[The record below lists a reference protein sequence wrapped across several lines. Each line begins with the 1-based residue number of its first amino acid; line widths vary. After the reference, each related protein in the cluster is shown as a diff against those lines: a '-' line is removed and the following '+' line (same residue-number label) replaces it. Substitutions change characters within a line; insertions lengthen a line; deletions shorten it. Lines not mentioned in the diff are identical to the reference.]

1 MNLKQAALPIVLAT
15 ALLSAQLPGA
25 PRHVHAAQ
33 QDLPPL
39 SYVCPMPADAEVLE
53 TKPGRCPI
61 CGMDLIPVRIDSAWS
76 CPNHAAVIRDKA
88 GQCPIDK
95 RELVPVVVAKHWS
108 CAEKPTEYLG
118 DPGKCADGSERKL
131 VTELRAHG
139 DHNPRHGG
147 SFFMAEDKW
156 HHLEGTYPSAGL
168 FRAFFYDNFTK
179 PLSPKEFSGSVVL
192 DDNGKDGAS
201 FPLAVARNGQTLEAR
216 IKGLPSEVSKDKPV
230 KVAAKIKF
238 DAKTAEQRFDFT
250 FAEFSKEPPA
260 APVAN
265 TTRNTAPTAKPAATT
280 APAATA
286 AAPPPAPAAA
296 PVAAAAPAAPTPPA
310 ETMPAGLSQTATAA
324 TMSRTDAELLAS
336 NLPNSPAE
344 LLKLLEQRT
353 QEVNQAIQDG
363 QFGYVYIPTMLSK
376 DIALAIDDHI
386 GELPDARRAQASSAV
401 RRLVLASWELDLY
414 GDLGNKEKI
423 NDAYHSFAAAF
434 ADIKA
439 AYGASR

>member
-1 MNLKQAALPIVLAT
+1 MKAMHMKHAALPIVLAT
-15 ALLSAQLPGA
+15 ALLSAQLPGT
-25 PRHVHAAQ
+25 PGHVHAAQ
-33 QDLPPL
+33 QELPPL

-61 CGMDLIPVRIDSAWS
+61 CGMDLIPVRIDTAWS
-76 CPNHAAVIRDKA
+76 CPNHAAVIRDKE

-95 RELVPVVVAKHWS
+95 RELVQVIVAKHWS
-108 CAEKPTEYLG
+108 CAEKPNEYLG
-118 DPGKCADGSERKL
+118 DPGKCGDGSERKL

-156 HHLEGTYPSAGL
+156 HHLEGTYPSSGL

-179 PLSPKEFSGSVVL
+179 PLSPKEFSGSIVV

-201 FPLAVARNGQTLEAR
+201 FPLTVARNGQTLEAR
-216 IKGLPSEVSKDKPV
+216 IKGAAEVSKESPL
-230 KVAAKIKF
+230 KVAAKVKF

-250 FAEFSKEPPA
+250 FTEFSKEPPA
-260 APVAN
+260 APTAT
-265 TTRNTAPTAKPAATT
+265 TTRNAAPAAKPTPSATANAPAPAPAP

-286 AAPPPAPAAA
+286 AAATP
-296 PVAAAAPAAPTPPA
+296 PPA
-310 ETMPAGLSQTATAA
+310 ETTPAGLSQTQTAA

-336 NLPNSPAE
+336 NLPNSPTE

-353 QEVNQAIQDG
+353 QEVNQAIQEG
-363 QFGYVYIPTMLSK
+363 QYGYVYIPTMLSK
-376 DIALAIDDHI
+376 DIALAIDDHV
-386 GELPDARRAQASSAV
+386 GQLPEARRAQASSAI

-414 GDLGNKEKI
+414 GDLGNKQKI
-423 NDAYHSFAAAF
+423 TDAYNSFSTAF